1 MILDT
6 CFIID
11 LLHKDKSAIEKLK
24 ELNSTQESQIITT
37 VSVFE
42 LFTGI
47 VQYARPEQERA
58 NVMDIINS
66 QIIIPLDMESAM
78 KGGEIDGQ
86 LTKKGQ
92 TVDQQDSMIAG
103 IALTRNEKILT
114 RNVKDFSKIHGL
126 RVETY

>member
-11 LLHKDKSAIEKLK
+11 VLHKDKNAINKLK
-24 ELNSTQESQIITT
+24 ELTRAQESQILTT
-37 VSVFE
+37 VNVFE

-47 VQYARPEQERA
+47 FQYARPEHERK

-66 QIIIPLDMESAM
+66 QIIAPLDFESST

-86 LTKKGQ
+86 LARKGQ
-92 TVDQQDSMIAG
+92 KSDQQNSIIAG
-103 IALTRNEKILT
+103 IALTKKEKILT
-114 RNVKDFSKIHGL
+114 RNIKDFSKIAGL
-126 RVETY
+126 QVETY